1 MRWVTYTTATGDDR
15 VGLVDPG
22 GAGSGDTAEIRALEP
37 GLTLVD
43 LLDAGPEGLP
53 AAAERAT
60 SAPSEVVPLV
70 GAALRAPLQPRSIRD
85 STGFLQHL
93 RNCSGGTSGGGA
105 DMGFDERNHQFPAF
119 YFSNVAAVVGPHDD
133 VPISPGCERFDYEL
147 EVCAVIGTPGST
159 IRLDDAD
166 SHIAGYM
173 LLCDWSAR
181 DLQMNE
187 MALRLGPAKGKDGA
201 NTLGPMLV
209 TPDEIAGRRAGP
221 SFDLAMTGYVNG
233 ELVSEGNWSTI
244 DWGFADMITYMSRGT
259 RLRPGDVIGS
269 GTVPT
274 GCLFEH
280 FAMDPDGFRGW
291 LQPGDEVRL
300 VVEELGELRQ
310 RVVPGVKP
318 EPLSSGF

>member
-1 MRWVTYTTATGDDR
+1 MRWVTYTTAAGDDR
-15 VGLVDPG
+15 VGLVSGTDG
-22 GAGSGDTAEIRALEP
+22 GPEIRAIEP
-37 GLTLVD
+37 GVTLLD
-43 LLDAGPEGLP
+43 LLDAGPDGLP
-53 AAAERAT
+53 SAAERAT
-60 SAPSEVVPLV
+60 SAPSEVVSLAD
-70 GAALRAPLQPRSIRD
+70 AALRAPLQPRSIRD

-93 RNCSGGTSGGGA
+93 RNCQGQV
-105 DMGFDERNHQFPAF
+105 DLGFDERNHQFPAF

-133 VPISPGCERFDYEL
+133 VAISPGSERFDYEL

-159 IRLDDAD
+159 IPLDRAEE
-166 SHIAGYM
+166 HIAGYM

-209 TPDEIAGRRAGP
+209 TPDELADRRSGV
-221 SFDLAMTGYVNG
+221 SFDLAMTGYVND
-233 ELVSEGNWSTI
+233 ELVSEGNWKTI

-280 FAMDPDGFRGW
+280 FAMHPDTFRGW

-300 VVEELGELRQ
+300 VVEGLGELRQ
-310 RVVPGVKP
+310 RVVAGVKP
-318 EPLSSGF
+318 EPLSSGY